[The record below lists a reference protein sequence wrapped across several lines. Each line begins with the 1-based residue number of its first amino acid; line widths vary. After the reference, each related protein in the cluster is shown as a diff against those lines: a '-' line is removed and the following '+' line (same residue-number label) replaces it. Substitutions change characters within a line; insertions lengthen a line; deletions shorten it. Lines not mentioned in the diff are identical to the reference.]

1 MNLSREV
8 QSGCMMNII
17 LTDVILLII
26 GVIIGG
32 LLEYRYK
39 RLYNIEVVKTTKE
52 VMKLK
57 EEIKKYVEKIEV
69 LQ

>member
-1 MNLSREV
+1 
-8 QSGCMMNII
+8 MMNII

-39 RLYNIEVVKTTKE
+39 RLYNIEVEKTTKE

>member
-1 MNLSREV
+1 MK
-8 QSGCMMNII
+8 NII

-39 RLYNIEVVKTTKE
+39 RLYNIEVEKTTKE
-52 VMKLK
+52 VIKLK

>member
-1 MNLSREV
+1 
-8 QSGCMMNII
+8 MNII

-39 RLYNIEVVKTTKE
+39 RLYNIEVEKTTKE
-52 VMKLK
+52 VIELK

>member
-1 MNLSREV
+1 
-8 QSGCMMNII
+8 MMNII

-39 RLYNIEVVKTTKE
+39 RLYNIEVEKTTKE
-52 VMKLK
+52 VTKLK
-57 EEIKKYVEKIEV
+57 EEIKKYVEKIE
-69 LQ
+69 LMQ

>member
-1 MNLSREV
+1 
-8 QSGCMMNII
+8 MMNII

-39 RLYNIEVVKTTKE
+39 RLYNIEVEKTTKE
-52 VMKLK
+52 VIELK

>member
-1 MNLSREV
+1 
-8 QSGCMMNII
+8 MNII

-32 LLEYRYK
+32 SLEYRYK
-39 RLYNIEVVKTTKE
+39 RLYNIEVEKTTKE
-52 VMKLK
+52 VIKLK

>member
-1 MNLSREV
+1 
-8 QSGCMMNII
+8 MMNII

-39 RLYNIEVVKTTKE
+39 RLYNIEVEKTTKE
-52 VMKLK
+52 VIKLK

>member
-1 MNLSREV
+1 
-8 QSGCMMNII
+8 MMNII

-32 LLEYRYK
+32 SLEYRYK
-39 RLYNIEVVKTTKE
+39 RLYNIEVEKTTKE
-52 VMKLK
+52 VIKLK